1 MTRNIVFSFFLIFL
15 CSTGCSSYSRQF
27 EAIRS
32 VNNDQENDV
41 REFLWEASLLDSNI
55 EIYPVTL
62 TDHTAFANREG
73 WILRFNG
80 WDIFEVIIPE
90 IEINTFF
97 DFAEANVSVTG
108 TFNYILSCMP
118 WDIEDEGPNIRHIK
132 NCSNGDINISN
143 YLIVNDLG
151 ETVEIHHF
159 ISPDIGYLHLKKL

>member
-1 MTRNIVFSFFLIFL
+1 MTRNIVFSFFLIYL
-15 CSTGCSSYSRQF
+15 YLAGCTSYSRQF
-27 EAIRS
+27 EAIRA

-41 REFLWEASLLDSNI
+41 HDFLWEASLLDSHL

-80 WDIFEVIIPE
+80 WDIFQVIIPE
-90 IEINTFF
+90 IEINTLF

-108 TFNYILSCMP
+108 TYNYVLSCMP
-118 WDIEDEGPNIRHIK
+118 WDIEDVGPNLKHTK

-151 ETVEIHHF
+151 ETVEIHQF
-159 ISPDIGYLHLKKL
+159 ISLDVGYLNLKKL